1 MKVIDVTR
9 NDFSN
14 RRWEMGAIAGDFNGA
29 NSMGI
34 YGGFAFNKNLSVEV
48 SLSQVLDDFSDSLL
62 INVNMVSQPYPMWRI
77 SPFFTLGTGIID
89 TNSRQTLVQAEDTND
104 QINHVGVGFRMHLTR
119 RFLLRGEYRDYVA
132 FTSRND
138 NKEFREWRAGLAAFF

>member
-1 MKVIDVTR
+1 MK
-9 NDFSN
+9 NC
-14 RRWEMGAIAGDFNGA
+14 E
-29 NSMGI
+29 
-34 YGGFAFNKNLSVEV
+34 
-48 SLSQVLDDFSDSLL
+48 
-62 INVNMVSQPYPMWRI
+62 P
-77 SPFFTLGTGIID
+77 
-89 TNSRQTLVQAEDTND
+89 VQAEDTND